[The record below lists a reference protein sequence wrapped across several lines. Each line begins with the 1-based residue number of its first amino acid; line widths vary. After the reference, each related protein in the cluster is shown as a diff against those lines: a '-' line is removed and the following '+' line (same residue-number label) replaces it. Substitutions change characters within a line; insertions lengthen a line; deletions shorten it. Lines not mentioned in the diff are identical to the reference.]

1 MKDAVRTRQRML
13 ALALPITAALYIAAE
28 GLDPRGT
35 DRIVTT
41 TAVADKVLPIAAT
54 HSTQLFVSGSLSE
67 LALGAVAVSYAAIAV
82 LVRRRG
88 STAATIAV
96 LIGGI
101 GAFCGAIVNVL
112 VGINVAATATARVTQ
127 DAAARI
133 LIRNFSSGP
142 GQAFT
147 DAYAFGE
154 FVAPIVMG
162 IALWR
167 SRTVPRWLAA
177 LFSIGFELAEQTA
190 SVGIV
195 KVILLMA
202 PFAVAMVLLSIRI
215 WRASSDECAGE
226 EQRRHLEGDDRAS
239 TREGGDHPDRQP
251 PQQRDEHDQ
260 ARLGAVDA

>member
-41 TAVADKVLPIAAT
+41 TAIASKVLPIAAK

-67 LALGAVAVSYAAIAV
+67 LALGAVAVSYAAIAM
-82 LVRRRG
+82 LVRKRG
-88 STAATIAV
+88 STAATVAV

-112 VGINVAATATARVTQ
+112 VGINVAAAATAGATQ
-127 DAAARI
+127 NAAAQI
-133 LIRNFSSGP
+133 LIRNFNSGA

-147 DAYAFGE
+147 DVYAFGE

-162 IALWR
+162 VALWR
-167 SRTVPRWLAA
+167 SRTLPRWLAA
-177 LFSIGFELAEQTA
+177 LFAIGFELAEQTA

-195 KVILLMA
+195 KVVLLMA
-202 PFAVAMVLLSIRI
+202 PFAVAMVLLSIRLWQVREPDRYRGGSSEEPGDAI
-215 WRASSDECAGE
+215 DRPWAQDGGDRTSDEKRDALCSA
-226 EQRRHLEGDDRAS
+226 DSSID
-239 TREGGDHPDRQP
+239 GG
-251 PQQRDEHDQ
+251 
-260 ARLGAVDA
+260 

>member
-1 MKDAVRTRQRML
+1 MNNAMRTRQRML
-13 ALALPITAALYIAAE
+13 ALVLPVTAALYIAAE

-54 HSTQLFVSGSLSE
+54 HSTQLFISGSLSE

-82 LVRRRG
+82 LVRKRG

-112 VGINVAATATARVTQ
+112 VGINVAAAATAHVTQ
-127 DAAARI
+127 DAAAQL

-177 LFSIGFELAEQTA
+177 LFAIGFELAEQTA

-195 KVILLMA
+195 KVLLLMA

-215 WRASSDECAGE
+215 WQARLDECTGE
-226 EQRRHLEGDDRAS
+226 EQRRHVVGDDAGG
-239 TREGGDHPDRQP
+239 TREHDDGPDRQP
-251 PQQRDEHDQ
+251 PQQRHKHDQ
-260 ARLGAVDA
+260 ACL